1 MTDLNQYDTE
11 LGIKIP
17 LSELYSFTHL
27 TNSLSIH
34 YVSGTVKVLEI
45 HQKQKKQGPCFG
57 GVDKLA
63 EEYRQKTRKP

>member
-1 MTDLNQYDTE
+1 MLTDLTQYDME

-27 TNSLSIH
+27 TDSVSIH

-45 HQKQKKQGPCFG
+45 YPKQNKQGPYLG
-57 GVDKLA
+57 ELIN
-63 EEYRQKTRKP
+63 